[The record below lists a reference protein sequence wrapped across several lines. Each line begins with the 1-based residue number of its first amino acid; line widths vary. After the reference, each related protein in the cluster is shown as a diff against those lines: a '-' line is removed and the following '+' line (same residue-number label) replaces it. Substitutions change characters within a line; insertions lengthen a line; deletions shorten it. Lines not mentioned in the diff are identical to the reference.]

1 MSACIESLIA
11 LAVYCYCTQLGPLS
25 TKTLIRKLVCRFQGS
40 LTILTRD
47 QVLNSYELKGVN
59 FGHK

>member
-1 MSACIESLIA
+1 MFACIESLIV
-11 LAVYCYCTQLGPLS
+11 LSIYCYCTQLGPLC
-25 TKTLIRKLVCRFQGS
+25 TKTSTRKVVCRLQGS
-40 LTILTRD
+40 LTILARD